1 MAITPVVTVVM
12 PAFNA
17 ERYIGDALRSIRD
30 QTLRAVEVVV
40 IDDGSTDGTLREV
53 EKLSREIDVTVLQQK
68 NAGPSAARNAGIRR
82 ARGRYCAFLDADDI
96 MLPELLE
103 AQATLLD
110 ADPAVGIV
118 ITDVTTFD
126 EHGVVHR
133 ARWTLPT
140 PFDGTPLDRLAEEN
154 FVTTSATMAP
164 VRCLLEA
171 GLFPE
176 DRRVAED
183 YELWLRLASRWK
195 MAFIDRPL
203 VRYRYTSGS
212 LSSDKLFSARSA
224 LEVIE
229 QFWAEHPGYA
239 ASHPHVYN
247 RSLARHL
254 MNAGAAAATQRHR
267 TTAIGYLLR
276 SLRHNARQ
284 ATAWKWVAKT
294 LILPSNRLA
303 GGGARRPRA
312 EATGA
317 AR

>member
-1 MAITPVVTVVM
+1 M

-30 QTLRAVEVVV
+30 QTLREVEVVV

-53 EKLSREIDVTVLQQK
+53 DKLSRELDVSVLRQQ

-82 ARGRYCAFLDADDI
+82 ARGRYCAFLDADDL
-96 MLPELLE
+96 MMPELL
-103 AQATLLD
+103 AVQAALLD
-110 ADPAVGIV
+110 ADPEVGIV

-126 EHGVVHR
+126 EGGVVHR

-140 PFDGTPLDRLAEEN
+140 PFDGTPLDRLVEEN

-195 MAFIDRPL
+195 MAFIERPL

-229 QFWAEHPGYA
+229 QFWREHRDYA
-239 ASHPHVYN
+239 GSHSQVYH

-254 MNAGAAAATQRHR
+254 MNAGAAAATQRRR
-267 TTAIGYLLR
+267 TTAVEYLLR

-284 ATAWKWVAKT
+284 PAAWKWLAKT

-303 GGGARRPRA
+303 SGGARPRA
-312 EATGA
+312 DATPA